1 METFCQVHNFNNL
14 LDKAKCYKNPIN
26 LSCVDLI
33 IMNKSRSFENSC
45 TFETGLSD
53 FQKMVLTVL
62 KSSFSKKKP
71 SVLNYNNY
79 KFFNNTLFRDKVL
92 YKLRNSNLQISD
104 KDLKHSGTF
113 YEWENLTRCYGQV
126 KTKHKIP

>member
-1 METFCQVHNFNNL
+1 METFCQVHNFTNL

-113 YEWENLTRCYGQV
+113 YE
-126 KTKHKIP
+126 